1 MVHFA
6 DPYGVDWSLRHA
18 FGTVKPTSG
27 DADINA
33 SQTDHRIA
41 LPEPPTLSECLVA
54 AVLLH
59 RSQSTVHRGQ

>member
-6 DPYGVDWSLRHA
+6 DPYGVDRSLRHA
-18 FGTVKPTSG
+18 SGTVKPASC

-41 LPEPPTLSECLVA
+41 LPEAPMLNECLVA